1 VRKLLLN
8 DIAFNVADVVDM
20 NLFQQFA
27 TLAVFNTQDWQNFKQ
42 NVDNQQSQQPQQEI
56 INSHTDTQSYNQYND
71 HADSYGTHDD
81 DNPHNDYSEA
91 TSPHYD
97 YTQPHDDDPQRH
109 YDQGTG
115 DHTDI
120 PHEDAITYTDNSYC
134 DGNHFDTHTDVSG
147 HNDGT
152 AHYDRAL
159 HDDYPAEISH
169 TDDSTHTDD
178 TPYNQYNDHTDTQNH
193 DDYGFNH
200 DNFVPSQPQIYN
212 ADTRLQGTV
221 KIGIYSY
228 DKNNSGY
235 GTQDIYSKEVY
246 YDLYIRK
253 TNNLDGTPVWQDWQ
267 PLLLNQLENSDKGV
281 TFTLDTTKYPD
292 GFYQIRAV
300 PRNVLSNG
308 VVQNG
313 NEQIKTVLIQQN
325 VSPTLIVQN
334 GNEFINFIFGYDGGL
349 SPNNIY
355 KEYGSLYPDA
365 PSNMQDGIFVR
376 FTMYDPDNPNWQK
389 GVAYI
394 TQSNGVPL
402 SPVDIIWDNGST
414 ITSSDGITKTGY
426 AFISKSLYPGID
438 LKGAK
443 ITLKVGDYLDPNCT
457 QPAGQAVVQST
468 VSATDQTPLIVNIDV
483 TKPTV
488 STDNQ
493 NYNWTN
499 QDIKINMNYSD
510 SLSGIQIKDFAITNT
525 TDNPQ
530 SGWQDYTG
538 TITIN
543 SDGIYYLHYHAVDR
557 VKNEIYGYFGPY
569 KLDKTPPIII
579 NEGYTTDKYG
589 NATVKIKATDNLS
602 GINKIILPDGTST
615 TNTEFV
621 YPILQTGTYTFT
633 AIDNAGNAT
642 TLTVNYQK
650 DTTTMQ
656 GTPSIRIVQ

>member
-1 VRKLLLN
+1 VL
-8 DIAFNVADVVDM
+8 DT

-56 INSHTDTQSYNQYND
+56 INRYTDTWPYEQHSNNYYYYDYAKHTENTTYD
-71 HADSYGTHDD
+71 
-81 DNPHNDYSEA
+81 DYSELV
-91 TSPHYD
+91 T
-97 YTQPHDDDPQRH
+97 PHDEYTLPHDEEPDKHYNYNPDDSGH
-109 YDQGTG
+109 VN
-115 DHTDI
+115 I
-120 PHEDAITYTDNSYC
+120 PHEDAWTYMDNGQGCGFRYDNPHIESN
-134 DGNHFDTHTDVSG
+134 NHVE
-147 HNDGT
+147 GT
-152 AHYDRAL
+152 AHYNRTVHYDW
-159 HDDYPAEISH
+159 PAEYDYNDHSDH
-169 TDDSTHTDD
+169 TND
-178 TPYNQYNDHTDTQNH
+178 TPLSEYEDHTDTHTHNN
-193 DDYGFNH
+193 YGFDH

-212 ADTRLQGTV
+212 ADTRLKGTV
-221 KIGIYSY
+221 TIGIYSY

-235 GTQDIYSKEVY
+235 GTQDIYSKEVN

-253 TNNLDGTPVWQDWQ
+253 TNNLDGTPVSQNWQ
-267 PLLLNQLENSDKGV
+267 PLLINQPENPDRGV
-281 TFTLDTTKYPD
+281 TFTLDTTKYTD
-292 GFYQIRAV
+292 GLYQIRAV
-300 PRNVLSNG
+300 PRNVLFNG

-334 GNEFINFIFGYDGGL
+334 GSEFINFIFGYDGGL

-414 ITSSDGITKTGY
+414 ITSSDGVIKTGY
-426 AFISKSLYPGID
+426 AFIPKSLYPGTD
-438 LKGAK
+438 LKDAK

-621 YPILQTGTYTFT
+621 YPISQTGTYTFT
-633 AIDNAGNAT
+633 AIDNAGNKT
-642 TLTVNYQK
+642 TLTRSSKEVSHPLV
-650 DTTTMQ
+650 
-656 GTPSIRIVQ
+656 GGR